1 MKVLPLLLLPFIGAP
16 AIAGDLSNYRAYRDY
31 GNLNRR
37 ATSYM
42 DWKMAQ
48 HTDSQAGYSHQ
59 RTCFK
64 SEYREEYIPGTENNP
79 GYVKSYKDTV
89 EVPCETTPIPQPLP
103 SDPHPDVGSRTY
115 RRHVTVY
122 EDVDTNDCSEGTVAG
137 GLLGGG
143 LAGFGSRGKDRW
155 WAIPTGVIG
164 GAMLGC
170 AVDGG

>member
-1 MKVLPLLLLPFIGAP
+1 MKIALAALVALSACTP
-16 AIAGDLSNYRAYRDY
+16 AIAGE
-31 GNLNRR
+31 
-37 ATSYM
+37 
-42 DWKMAQ
+42 
-48 HTDSQAGYSHQ
+48 SQAGWSHE

-64 SEYREEYIPGTENNP
+64 SEYREEYIPGREDNP
-79 GYVKSYKDTV
+79 GYVKSWKETV
-89 EVPCETTPIPQPLP
+89 EVPCEDTPTHVHP
-103 SDPHPDVGSRTY
+103 DPHPNVGNHSSRSTGY

-122 EDVDTNDCSEGTVAG
+122 ENVDTNDCSDGTVVG

-155 WAIPTGVIG
+155 WAIPTGIVG

>member
-1 MKVLPLLLLPFIGAP
+1 MKIALAALVALSACTP
-16 AIAGDLSNYRAYRDY
+16 AIAGE
-31 GNLNRR
+31 
-37 ATSYM
+37 
-42 DWKMAQ
+42 
-48 HTDSQAGYSHQ
+48 SQAGWSHE

-64 SEYREEYIPGTENNP
+64 SEYREEYVPGTEDRP
-79 GYVKSYKDTV
+79 GYVKSWKDTV
-89 EVPCETTPIPQPLP
+89 EVPCEDTPTHV
-103 SDPHPDVGSRTY
+103 HPDPYPNVGHQSSRSTGY

-122 EDVDTNDCSEGTVAG
+122 ENVDTNDCSEGTVVG